1 MNNTIN
7 EENIKI
13 PYKFDSKYIS
23 EDSIQRIVRLIN
35 DKKIIELLIM
45 NTKLPYIF
53 SDNKEPIIFNY
64 DLKEKT
70 SYDTDQEITWLLTC
84 NQIPTP
90 INMTFNLIENTI
102 EKSILIICEMS
113 IIKTE
118 LIPDKYKTKIINN
131 FEGITADV
139 INNIIIKLSY
149 DNEDIYHYESR
160 IYNFSREKIKD
171 VIFNLFE
178 ILKEKGIFKSIT
190 REGKANSEGEII
202 RIVVKDENKP
212 IIFKMNKIKLNEND
226 VKWTLS
232 YMPLGT
238 NFLDYLL
245 DFKIIKLKQ
254 DQSLVAIIN
263 IYLGQ
268 IEHKLLKDLTKIKMD
283 LFKIIEEE
291 LKKRYPG

>member
-1 MNNTIN
+1 M
-7 EENIKI
+7 IK
-13 PYKFDSKYIS
+13 
-23 EDSIQRIVRLIN
+23 N
-35 DKKIIELLIM
+35 
-45 NTKLPYIF
+45 
-53 SDNKEPIIFNY
+53 
-64 DLKEKT
+64 
-70 SYDTDQEITWLLTC
+70 QEWIKRVL
-84 NQIPTP
+84 Q
-90 INMTFNLIENTI
+90 NL
-102 EKSILIICEMS
+102 
-113 IIKTE
+113 
-118 LIPDKYKTKIINN
+118 KIINN

-171 VIFNLFE
+171 VIFNLFD

>member
-1 MNNTIN
+1 M
-7 EENIKI
+7 
-13 PYKFDSKYIS
+13 
-23 EDSIQRIVRLIN
+23 
-35 DKKIIELLIM
+35 
-45 NTKLPYIF
+45 
-53 SDNKEPIIFNY
+53 KE
-64 DLKEKT
+64 
-70 SYDTDQEITWLLTC
+70 
-84 NQIPTP
+84 
-90 INMTFNLIENTI
+90 
-102 EKSILIICEMS
+102 
-113 IIKTE
+113 
-118 LIPDKYKTKIINN
+118 
-131 FEGITADV
+131 
-139 INNIIIKLSY
+139 
-149 DNEDIYHYESR
+149 R
-160 IYNFSREKIKD
+160 
-171 VIFNLFE
+171 
-178 ILKEKGIFKSIT
+178 GIFKSIT
-190 REGKANSEGEII
+190 REEKFNSEGEII

-263 IYLGQ
+263 VYLGQ